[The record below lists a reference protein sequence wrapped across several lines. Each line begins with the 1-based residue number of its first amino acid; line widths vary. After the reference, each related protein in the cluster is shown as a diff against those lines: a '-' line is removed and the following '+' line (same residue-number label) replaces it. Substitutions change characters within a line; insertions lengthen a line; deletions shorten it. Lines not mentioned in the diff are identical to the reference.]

1 MTDKRAG
8 QRARTS
14 RPERGPLRR
23 LRARTYVS
31 AGLVALL
38 LVFGGAYLVLASES
52 SSSPP
57 PVSLS
62 TTSPSPS
69 ASGSAGGSG
78 SGLAKGSLNG
88 TWSVSSQDSF
98 VGYRVREQL
107 LVLPAPSDA
116 VGRTSSVTGNLKI
129 SGRTIESATFSADLA
144 SLTSDKAMRD
154 QRMHTI
160 GLQSAEFPTATF
172 VLASPIA
179 FASRPPAGR
188 VVKTTAT
195 GRFTLH
201 GVTKQVSIPLQA
213 VWQNGEIQIV
223 GSFDIQ
229 FADYNITTPTIA
241 GFVTVQDH
249 GTVELKLILTK
260 Q

>member
-1 MTDKRAG
+1 MSEKRAG
-8 QRARTS
+8 RPPGAPRPKLLRRFRARTIV
-14 RPERGPLRR
+14 
-23 LRARTYVS
+23 A
-31 AGLVALL
+31 AGLVAML
-38 LVFGGAYLVLASES
+38 LVVGGAYLVLAGQS
-52 SSSPP
+52 SGSPP

-69 ASGSAGGSG
+69 GTSGGSG
-78 SGLAKGSLNG
+78 SGSAAAGLNG
-88 TWSVSSQDSF
+88 TWSVVAQDSF

-129 SGRTIESATFSADLA
+129 SGRTIESASFSADLT
-144 SLTSDKAMRD
+144 SLTSDKSMRD

-160 GLQSAEFPTATF
+160 GLQSDEFPTAAF
-172 VLASPIA
+172 VLTSPIT
-179 FASRPPAGR
+179 FASRPSAGQ

-195 GRFTLH
+195 GRFTVH
-201 GVTKQVSIPLQA
+201 GVTRQVSIPLQA

-229 FADYNITTPTIA
+229 FADYSITTPTIA

-249 GTVELKLILTK
+249 GTVELKLILNK

>member
-1 MTDKRAG
+1 
-8 QRARTS
+8 
-14 RPERGPLRR
+14 
-23 LRARTYVS
+23 
-31 AGLVALL
+31 
-38 LVFGGAYLVLASES
+38 
-52 SSSPP
+52 
-57 PVSLS
+57 
-62 TTSPSPS
+62 
-69 ASGSAGGSG
+69 
-78 SGLAKGSLNG
+78 LAKGSLNG

-241 GFVTVQDH
+241 GSAARRFASPAAREVSSYTLLGSILNDDPCLALNASSPTRAQFICAGCVPPADPAEAIIAIVPVH
-249 GTVELKLILTK
+249 DSALLPAVSALTAPCFFRISSGTPRICCLARLL
-260 Q
+260 

>member
-1 MTDKRAG
+1 MTEKRAG
-8 QRARTS
+8 RGPGASRRRLFPRFRARTIV
-14 RPERGPLRR
+14 
-23 LRARTYVS
+23 ATV
-31 AGLVALL
+31 LVALV
-38 LVFGGAYLVLASES
+38 LVVGGAYLVLAGQS
-52 SSSPP
+52 SNSPP

-62 TTSPSPS
+62 TTRLSPSGPS
-69 ASGSAGGSG
+69 VGSG
-78 SGLAKGSLNG
+78 SGSASAGLNG
-88 TWSVSSQDSF
+88 RWSVVAQDSF

-116 VGRTSSVTGNLKI
+116 VGRTSSVNGNLLI
-129 SGRTIESATFSADLA
+129 SGRTVESASFSADLT
-144 SLTSDKAMRD
+144 SLTSDKPMRD

-160 GLQSAEFPTATF
+160 GLETDEFPTAAFALT
-172 VLASPIA
+172 SPIT
-179 FASRPPAGR
+179 FDSRPSEGQ

-201 GVTKQVSIPLQA
+201 GVTRQVSVPLQA
-213 VWQNGEIQIV
+213 VWQNGEIEIV
-223 GSFDIQ
+223 GSCDIQ